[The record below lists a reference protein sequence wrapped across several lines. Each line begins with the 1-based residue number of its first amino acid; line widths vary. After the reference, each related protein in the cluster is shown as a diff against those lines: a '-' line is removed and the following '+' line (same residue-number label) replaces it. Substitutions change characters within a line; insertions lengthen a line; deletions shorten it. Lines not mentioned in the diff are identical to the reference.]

1 MKVRMTFD
9 LSDEQRL
16 ALARRLGCKRP
27 ATRAQVIQAI
37 TTLHVNHTTECVRDY
52 RLSRLNLDP
61 NQATIPGI
69 LED

>member
-16 ALARRLGCKRP
+16 ALAHRLGRRRP

-37 TTLHVNHTTECVRDY
+37 TTLHVNHTTKCVRDY
-52 RLSRLNLDP
+52 RLSRP
-61 NQATIPGI
+61 NPDSGQATIPGV